1 MYLFLTFFCLIF
13 GMCNSKLGLLPWLQV
28 VHDGDQYKPVVGGFN
43 SGPIARKGFFEQQF
57 NLDGEYK
64 FVR

>member
-1 MYLFLTFFCLIF
+1 MILFYVVFTH
-13 GMCNSKLGLLPWLQV
+13 QV
-28 VHDGDQYKPVVGGFN
+28 IHDGDQYKPVVGGYN

-57 NLDGEYK
+57 NLEGEYK